1 MEAEE
6 AKKKV
11 VFSAVKPTGSMT
23 LGNYAGALA
32 NWVAMQSDPSYDCFY
47 CVADLHSITVDVPPA
62 EFRKDT
68 LDDLATYLAL
78 GLNPEKSVLFLQSHV
93 SAHAELAWVLNCH
106 TQFGEARRMTQFKEK
121 SKRAPENVNVGLF
134 DYPVLMAADILLYQ
148 AELVP
153 VGQDQKQHVELART
167 IAQRF
172 NNKYS
177 PTFTVPEPIMPK
189 VGTKLYSLQNPTAKM
204 SKTDENPAGSV
215 LLLDPPEEIMRK
227 FKRAV
232 TDSDTCVKFDRANK
246 PGISNL
252 LTIYSVFAGVS
263 LAAAEKEFQ
272 GSDYAAFKQRTGEAV
287 CAFLAPVQKEY
298 KRLIADKAYLSQV
311 MKDGAERAR
320 RMAYKTLSKV
330 YRKVGFV
337 QP

>member
-1 MEAEE
+1 MEE
-6 AKKKV
+6 AKKKII
-11 VFSAVKPTGSMT
+11 FSAVKPTGSMT
-23 LGNYAGALA
+23 LGNYVGALK
-32 NWVAMQSDPSYDCFY
+32 NWVAMQSDSQYECFY
-47 CVADLHSITVDVPPA
+47 CVADLHSITVDVQPA

-78 GLNPEKSVLFLQSHV
+78 GLDPQKSTLFLQSHV
-93 SAHAELAWVLNCH
+93 SAHAELAWVLNCY

-121 SKRAPENVNVGLF
+121 SKRSPENVNVGLF

-172 NNKYS
+172 NNRYS
-177 PTFTVPEPIMPK
+177 PTFTIPEPIIPK
-189 VGTKLYSLQNPTAKM
+189 AGAKVYSLQNPTAKM
-204 SKTDENPAGSV
+204 SKTDGDLSGSV
-215 LLLDPPEEIMRK
+215 LLLDPPEEVMRK

-232 TDSDTCVKFDRANK
+232 TDSDTCVRYDRENK
-246 PGISNL
+246 AGISNL
-252 LTIYSVFAGVS
+252 LTIYSIFASVS
-263 LAAAEKEFQ
+263 IAQAEKEFEN
-272 GSDYAAFKQRTGEAV
+272 SDYANFKKRVGEAV
-287 CAFLAPVQKEY
+287 CAFLEPVQKEY

-311 MKDGAERAR
+311 MQTGAEKAR
-320 RMAYKTLSKV
+320 RVAYKTLAKV

-337 QP
+337 QI